1 MSEGSRTADGVR
13 TLFKQRETS
22 QIRLFSTNFPAST
35 NVLVVEPN
43 YVTLLKMKK
52 LMIKYG
58 YQVTVFVEAESA
70 LEFLR
75 KSEHDIN
82 LVIWD
87 FHMPGINGIQALKI
101 ICTKMDLPVVIISD
115 DNRTASVMKA
125 IVHGACVYVM
135 KPVRKEIIANIWQH
149 IVRKRMTS
157 KLGLIPPV
165 KLDVVH
171 NQDSFK
177 QDKYNSLH
185 MDQGNSEQKIN
196 MIGENRAIQS
206 VQSNGLDQDN
216 NDSWTT
222 SPDNGEQNMD
232 REERKQLKKRMAW
245 TNDLQ
250 EKFLKAVDDLGG
262 AKKANPK
269 PLLKMLEDMNIKG
282 LTRRNVCSHL
292 QKYRLSLRGKQN
304 TQQMQEFGWS
314 SAFST
319 SPLLC
324 LKNFHTATSSLING
338 GASCPIQ
345 ENQYQNGYMEVNNNN
360 TESSSL
366 MTGRPTY
373 PVQDNQYQNG
383 YMEVNDNHAASSSL
397 MNSRVTYPVHENQF
411 QNGYMEVKN
420 NHTASSSLMNGRATY
435 PVQDNQYQNGYLG
448 VNNNQVIT
456 NTMPCF
462 PYDLDHDQHLQKQK
476 LEQKQQQQYQ
486 LSNQL
491 KPEKASSND
500 ILEDLELTYTMPCL
514 PYDLGHENH
523 LQQQQQHQISHQWN
537 NVMVNNELELASG
550 NGVTGLEGIYPSL
563 PYDPKEVFIN
573 EYNYNK

>member
-1 MSEGSRTADGVR
+1 MEADLEPGFAWMVMATEEGARRRKHDGNLKVLSAVGFAVVDAAELLFFPFFVGAMKMMSTKR
-13 TLFKQRETS
+13 K
-22 QIRLFSTNFPAST
+22 
-35 NVLVVEPN
+35 
-43 YVTLLKMKK
+43 KKK
-52 LMIKYG
+52 LKKEKCEEEDIYGMIVPSNLEIDKNGERNKGNPIYPNDL
-58 YQVTVFVEAESA
+58 TVFVEAESA

-222 SPDNGEQNMD
+222 SPYNGEQNMD

-411 QNGYMEVKN
+411 QNGYME
-420 NHTASSSLMNGRATY
+420 
-435 PVQDNQYQNGYLG
+435 
-448 VNNNQVIT
+448 
-456 NTMPCF
+456 
-462 PYDLDHDQHLQKQK
+462 
-476 LEQKQQQQYQ
+476 
-486 LSNQL
+486 
-491 KPEKASSND
+491 PEKASSND

-537 NVMVNNELELASG
+537 NVIVNNEPELASG

-563 PYDPKEVFIN
+563 PYDPKEAHDKKWKKVFTFNFTRQQRSSKNWN
-573 EYNYNK
+573 EKTRTPERNKLK